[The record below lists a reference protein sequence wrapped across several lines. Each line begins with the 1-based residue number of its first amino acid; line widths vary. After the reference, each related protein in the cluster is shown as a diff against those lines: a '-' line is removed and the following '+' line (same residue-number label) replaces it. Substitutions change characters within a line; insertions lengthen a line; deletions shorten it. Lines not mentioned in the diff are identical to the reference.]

1 MHNFEFMAPTTV
13 GVAVQALSDKPGV
26 SEVLMGGTDT
36 VSLLKE
42 RIYEPTRVVSLSRIA
57 GLKGAGK
64 AGSNFRIGSMTSLAS
79 LHSDKTVQK
88 SFPALVEAIEGITSP
103 QHRAMSTVGSDLL
116 QRPRCWYFRQ
126 GFGLL
131 GQDDDGKSLIPKGE
145 NRYHAILGNKGPAYF
160 VNASSLAPVL
170 MALDAEATVQGP
182 EGSRQIPV
190 ADLYQIPSSADER
203 ENTLKPNEVLTAIL
217 IPNSKA
223 ANATYE
229 VRQRQLFDW
238 PLATASVSLDM
249 KGGKVRGAT
258 VVMGHVAPQP
268 WRSAEA
274 ESALEGKAVSEET
287 AAAAAKAAVAAATPL
302 SQNKHK
308 VTLASVAVKRAIL
321 KAAGM
326 GA

>member
-13 GVAVQALSDKPGV
+13 EIAVQALSDKPGV
-26 SEVLMGGTDT
+26 AEVLMGGTDT

-64 AGSNFRIGSMTSLAS
+64 AGSNFRIGSMTSLSS
-79 LHSDKTVQK
+79 LHSNRTVQK
-88 SFPALVEAIEGITSP
+88 SFPALVAAIEGITSP
-103 QHRAMSTVGSDLL
+103 QHRSMSTVGSDLL

-131 GQDDDGKSLIPKGE
+131 GQDDAGKSLIPKGE

-160 VNASSLAPVL
+160 VNSSSLAPVL
-170 MALDAEATVQGP
+170 IALDAEAVVQGP
-182 EGSRQIPV
+182 EGSRQMPV

-203 ENTLKPNEVLTAIL
+203 ENTLEPNEVLTAIL

-223 ANATYE
+223 ENATYE
-229 VRQRQLFDW
+229 IRQRQLFDW
-238 PLATASVSLDM
+238 PLATASVALDM

-258 VVMGHVAPQP
+258 VVMGHVAPKP
-268 WRSAEA
+268 WRSAQA

-326 GA
+326 EA